1 MYRLRIFAQNL
12 AIFLSLVIDV
22 GAISAFYLHRFP
34 ALREYF
40 PSYRFMPHYILGFAL
55 GLLGLLVSFNL
66 YRRVRS
72 AWIITIIVQ
81 FVILRLNFISTQN
94 FFSLGSIISLIILLI
109 LGLTH
114 RDFSRTIDHNYA
126 RKAVFLGFIPLA
138 LALFNTLLSLSFLRR
153 DYLGNTDVYLIF
165 KQSLHFLLTMDVRQA
180 HFNSHV
186 HGFYIV
192 GLIILTW
199 ICVVLALYYLLK
211 PLVYYPILSGRE
223 KEKAIALVE
232 KYGQNPMAYMT
243 IDGQKSY
250 FFSVTVEGML
260 AYTVVNNVLVGCG
273 DIVCAPKDA
282 MRFMGELVHFS
293 RRNGWKILFMDITE
307 AMRSAYE
314 SYGFSMIK
322 IGEDACLRLEDFELK
337 GKKTA
342 KVRANINHARRLG
355 ITVSEYKPNE
365 KRDVKIEEEL
375 RQVSEE
381 WFGSKGPELGFML
394 GGLALENP
402 LGRRYFYSRDEAGKM
417 LAFVIFVP
425 YAEGEET
432 GYMADVTRRRTHVP
446 NGSME
451 LCLLQAFETMR
462 EEGVTWGNLGLCP
475 LANIEDEEDSS
486 KVTTQL
492 FQFIYENM
500 NGVYGFKGLYQAKK
514 KWNPSDWQTRYI
526 AYAPKPFGFSY
537 AYAML
542 KAQNPK
548 GINKLIID
556 KLKNKI
562 EK

>member
-12 AIFLSLVIDV
+12 AIFLSLMIDI

-72 AWIITIIVQ
+72 AWMITIIVQ
-81 FVILRLNFISTQN
+81 LIILRLNFISTQN
-94 FFSLGSIISLIILLI
+94 FFSIGSIISLTILLI

-126 RKAVFLGFIPLA
+126 RKAVFLGFIPLV

-165 KQSLHFLLTMDVRQA
+165 KQSLHFLLTMDVKQA

-186 HGFYIV
+186 HGFYLV
-192 GLIILTW
+192 GLIIVTW

-232 KYGQNPMAYMT
+232 RYGQNPMAYMT

-282 MRFMGELVHFS
+282 VRFM
-293 RRNGWKILFMDITE
+293 
-307 AMRSAYE
+307 
-314 SYGFSMIK
+314 
-322 IGEDACLRLEDFELK
+322 
-337 GKKTA
+337 
-342 KVRANINHARRLG
+342 
-355 ITVSEYKPNE
+355 
-365 KRDVKIEEEL
+365 
-375 RQVSEE
+375 
-381 WFGSKGPELGFML
+381 
-394 GGLALENP
+394 
-402 LGRRYFYSRDEAGKM
+402 
-417 LAFVIFVP
+417 
-425 YAEGEET
+425 
-432 GYMADVTRRRTHVP
+432 
-446 NGSME
+446 
-451 LCLLQAFETMR
+451 
-462 EEGVTWGNLGLCP
+462 
-475 LANIEDEEDSS
+475 
-486 KVTTQL
+486 
-492 FQFIYENM
+492 
-500 NGVYGFKGLYQAKK
+500 
-514 KWNPSDWQTRYI
+514 
-526 AYAPKPFGFSY
+526 
-537 AYAML
+537 
-542 KAQNPK
+542 
-548 GINKLIID
+548 
-556 KLKNKI
+556 
-562 EK
+562 

>member
-12 AIFLSLVIDV
+12 AIFLSVVIDI
-22 GAISAFYLHRFP
+22 GAILAFYLHRSP
-34 ALREYF
+34 VLREYF
-40 PSYRFMPHYILGFAL
+40 PSYSFMPHYILGFAL
-55 GLLGLLVSFNL
+55 GLLGLLVSLNL

-72 AWIITIIVQ
+72 AWIITIVVQ
-81 FVILRLNFISTQN
+81 FVILRLNFISTQR
-94 FFSLGSIISLIILLI
+94 FFSIGSLLSLIILVS
-109 LGLTH
+109 LGLTY
-114 RDFSRTIDHNYA
+114 RDFSRTMDRNYA
-126 RKAVFLGFIPLA
+126 KKAVFLGFIPLV
-138 LALFNTLLSLSFLRR
+138 LAFFNTLLSLSFLKR
-153 DYLGNTDVYLIF
+153 DYLGNPDVYSIF
-165 KQSLHFLLTMDVRQA
+165 KQSLHFLFTMDIRQA

-186 HGFYIV
+186 HGFYMV
-192 GLIILTW
+192 GLIIITW
-199 ICVVLALYYLLK
+199 ICVMLALYYILK

-250 FFSVTVEGML
+250 FFSVTVE
-260 AYTVVNNVLVGCG
+260 
-273 DIVCAPKDA
+273 D
-282 MRFMGELVHFS
+282 
-293 RRNGWKILFMDITE
+293 
-307 AMRSAYE
+307 
-314 SYGFSMIK
+314 
-322 IGEDACLRLEDFELK
+322 
-337 GKKTA
+337 
-342 KVRANINHARRLG
+342 
-355 ITVSEYKPNE
+355 YKPNE
-365 KRDVKIEEEL
+365 KRDIKIENEL
-375 RQVSEE
+375 QEISDE

-402 LGRRYFYSRDEAGKM
+402 LGRRYFYSRDASGKM

-425 YAEGEET
+425 YAEGEES
-432 GYMADVTRRRTHVP
+432 GYMADVTRRRVQVP

-451 LCLLQAFETMR
+451 VCLLQAFETMR

-475 LANIEDEEDSS
+475 LANIKDDEDSS

-514 KWNPSDWQTRYI
+514 KWNPSDWQARYI
-526 AYAPKPFGFSY
+526 AYALKPFSFSY

-548 GINKLIID
+548 GINKLILE
-556 KLKNKI
+556 KLRTKI

>member
-12 AIFLSLVIDV
+12 AIFLSLMIDI

-72 AWIITIIVQ
+72 AWMITIIVQ
-81 FVILRLNFISTQN
+81 LIILRLNFISTQN
-94 FFSLGSIISLIILLI
+94 FFSIGSIISLTILLI

-126 RKAVFLGFIPLA
+126 RKAVFLGFIPLV

-165 KQSLHFLLTMDVRQA
+165 KQSLHFLLTMDVKQA

-186 HGFYIV
+186 HGFYLV
-192 GLIILTW
+192 GLIIVTW

-232 KYGQNPMAYMT
+232 RYGQNPMAYMT

-282 MRFMGELVHFS
+282 VRFMGELVHFS

-307 AMRSAYE
+307 TMRSAYE

-394 GGLALENP
+394 GGLALESP
-402 LGRRYFYSRDEAGKM
+402 LGRRYFYSRDASGKM

-475 LANIEDEEDSS
+475 LANIEDKEDSS

-542 KAQNPK
+542 KAQNLK
-548 GINKLIID
+548 EINKLIID
-556 KLKNKI
+556 KLKSKI